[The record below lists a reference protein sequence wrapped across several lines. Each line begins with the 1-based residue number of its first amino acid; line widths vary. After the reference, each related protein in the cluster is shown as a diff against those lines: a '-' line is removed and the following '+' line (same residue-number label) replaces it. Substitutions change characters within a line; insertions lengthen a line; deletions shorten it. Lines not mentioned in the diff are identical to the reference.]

1 MNGTILDYSVQ
12 TNSGLI
18 TGDNGNR
25 YNFVGAE
32 WKDQAIPSR
41 GMRVDFEAQGGDAV
55 AIYSVMPDPGAGGIG
70 GALDGLLGSERTK
83 VVAGVLG
90 ILLGWAGAHKF
101 YLGIKQPAMIQLAV
115 GGGGLVL
122 ALVVANVFNALGIF
136 GVGFIIGLLLYGVG
150 YIALMAAGILGLVE
164 GIIYLTKSD
173 EDFQTIYVTGRKQW
187 L

>member
-1 MNGTILDYSVQ
+1 MNGQILDYSPQ

-18 TGDNGNR
+18 AGDDGNR

-32 WKDQAIPSR
+32 WKDQAIPNR
-41 GMRVDFEAQGGDAV
+41 GMRVDFEAQGSDAV
-55 AIYSVMPDPGAGGIG
+55 AIYRAMSASGAGIG
-70 GALDGLLGSERTK
+70 GAIEGVIGSDKTK
-83 VVAGVLG
+83 VVAGLLG
-90 ILLGWAGAHKF
+90 IFLGWAGVHKF
-101 YLGIKQPAMIQLAV
+101 YLGIKKPATIQLAV

-122 ALVVANVFNALGIF
+122 ALIVANIFLALGIF
-136 GVGFIIGLLLYGVG
+136 GIGVFIGLLLYAVG

-173 EDFQTIYVTGRKQW
+173 EDFQSIYVTGQKQW

>member
-1 MNGTILDYSVQ
+1 MNGQILDYSPQ

-18 TGDNGNR
+18 AGDDGNR

-32 WKDQAIPSR
+32 WKDQAIPNR
-41 GMRVDFEAQGGDAV
+41 GMRVDFEAQGSDAV
-55 AIYSVMPDPGAGGIG
+55 AIYRAMSASGAGIG
-70 GALDGLLGSERTK
+70 GALEGVMGSEKTK
-83 VVAGVLG
+83 VVAGLLG
-90 ILLGWAGAHKF
+90 IFLGWAGVHKF
-101 YLGIKQPAMIQLAV
+101 YLGIKRPATIQLAV

-122 ALVVANVFNALGIF
+122 ALIVANIFLALGIF
-136 GVGFIIGLLLYGVG
+136 GIGVFIALLLYAVG

-173 EDFQTIYVTGRKQW
+173 EDFQSIYVTGQKQW

>member
-1 MNGTILDYSVQ
+1 MDKFWITPPQ

-18 TGDNGNR
+18 AGDDGNR

-32 WKDQAIPSR
+32 WKDQAIPNR
-41 GMRVDFEAQGGDAV
+41 GMRVDFEAQGSDAV
-55 AIYSVMPDPGAGGIG
+55 AIYRAMSASGAGIG
-70 GALDGLLGSERTK
+70 GAIEGVIGSDKTKMVAGLLG
-83 VVAGVLG
+83 
-90 ILLGWAGAHKF
+90 IFLGWAGVHKF
-101 YLGIKQPAMIQLAV
+101 YLGIKKPATIQLAV

-122 ALVVANVFNALGIF
+122 ALIVANIFLALGIF
-136 GVGFIIGLLLYGVG
+136 GIGVFIGLLLYAVG

-173 EDFQTIYVTGRKQW
+173 EDFQSIYVTGQKQW

>member
-1 MNGTILDYSVQ
+1 MNGQILDYSAQ

-18 TGDNGNR
+18 TGDDGNR

-32 WKDQAIPSR
+32 WKDQAIPNR

-55 AIYSVMPDPGAGGIG
+55 GIYRAMPAPGADGIG
-70 GALDGLLGSERTK
+70 GALASVIGSERTK
-83 VVAGVLG
+83 LVAGLLG
-90 ILLGWAGAHKF
+90 IFLGWVGAHKF
-101 YLGIKQPAMIQLAV
+101 YLGFKQPAVIQMAI
-115 GGGGLVL
+115 GGSGLVL
-122 ALVVANVFNALGIF
+122 TLFVANIFFYSGIY
-136 GVGFIIGLLLYGVG
+136 GIGFVIGLLLYVVG
-150 YIALMAAGILGLVE
+150 YIALLAAGILGLVE